1 MGGST
6 AVRPETENTI
16 SKYKT
21 IKVCLLYT
29 VVISKSKCLLF
40 LLPRERRGVSTNAH
54 TETKRGIGRHRSLIL
69 ARHGGLLAMLQKT
82 KADIE
87 AYRRHKQAQSNASAS
102 NSVAAPTN
110 QQAKAS
116 AKKEDD
122 IGVINSD
129 RCNRCEPL
137 IGEEV
142 CGVNG
147 KTYVSLCHAV
157 NCAGLRESDITA
169 GRCVEE
175 VN

>member
-54 TETKRGIGRHRSLIL
+54 TETKRRIGRH
-69 ARHGGLLAMLQKT
+69 GNLLAMLQKT

-87 AYRRHKQAQSNASAS
+87 AYRRHKQAQSKKTAP

-122 IGVINSD
+122 IGEINSD

-137 IGEEV
+137 VGEEV

>member
-1 MGGST
+1 MGGS
-6 AVRPETENTI
+6 ARARPETENTI

-29 VVISKSKCLLF
+29 VIISKSKCLLF
-40 LLPRERRGVSTNAH
+40 LLPRERRSISANAP
-54 TETKRGIGRHRSLIL
+54 TETKRGRRSRLWSML
-69 ARHGGLLAMLQKT
+69 PLLN
-82 KADIE
+82 E
-87 AYRRHKQAQSNASAS
+87 ALRRYKQAQSNAAEMAAS
-102 NSVAAPTN
+102 NSVAAPSN
-110 QQAKAS
+110 QQPKAS
-116 AKKEDD
+116 ANKDD

-169 GRCVEE
+169 SRCVEE

>member
-1 MGGST
+1 MGGS
-6 AVRPETENTI
+6 AAARPETKNTI

-40 LLPRERRGVSTNAH
+40 LLPRERRSVSANAH
-54 TETKRGIGRHRSLIL
+54 TETKRSIGMLIRGRL
-69 ARHGGLLAMLQKT
+69 MAKLRKITEEQ
-82 KADIE
+82 
-87 AYRRHKQAQSNASAS
+87 RRQKQAQSES
-102 NSVAAPTN
+102 NSAAAPTN
-110 QQAKAS
+110 QQAKTKVP
-116 AKKEDD
+116 AKTKDD
-122 IGVINSD
+122 IEVINSD
-129 RCNRCEPL
+129 RCKRCEPL

-142 CGVNG
+142 CGANG

-169 GRCVEE
+169 SRCVEE

>member
-1 MGGST
+1 MGGSAT
-6 AVRPETENTI
+6 ARPETENTI

-40 LLPRERRGVSTNAH
+40 LLPREGRSASANAH
-54 TETKRGIGRHRSLIL
+54 TETKRERRVSLLDLIL
-69 ARHGGLLAMLQKT
+69 KT
-82 KADIE
+82 KANIE
-87 AYRRHKQAQSNASAS
+87 AYRRHKQAQS
-102 NSVAAPTN
+102 SVAQQAPNSAAAPSN

-116 AKKEDD
+116 ATAEDIGDD
-122 IGVINSD
+122 IGLVNLD

-142 CGVNG
+142 CGANG

>member
-1 MGGST
+1 MGGS
-6 AVRPETENTI
+6 AAARPETENTI

-29 VVISKSKCLLF
+29 VIISMSKCLLF
-40 LLPRERRGVSTNAH
+40 RLPRERRSVGANAH
-54 TETKRGIGRHRSLIL
+54 TETKRSIGMIRGRVL
-69 ARHGGLLAMLQKT
+69 AELR
-82 KADIE
+82 KATQ
-87 AYRRHKQAQSNASAS
+87 AARRLKQAQSNNAPAS
-102 NSVAAPTN
+102 NSATAPTN
-110 QQAKAS
+110 QQAKTKVP
-116 AKKEDD
+116 AKTKDD

-129 RCNRCEPL
+129 RCKRCEPL

-142 CGVNG
+142 CGANG

-169 GRCVEE
+169 SRCVEE

>member
-1 MGGST
+1 MGGS
-6 AVRPETENTI
+6 AAARPETENTI

-40 LLPRERRGVSTNAH
+40 LLPRERRSVSANAH
-54 TETKRGIGRHRSLIL
+54 NETKKTFNRIKYGRFIAAIQKL
-69 ARHGGLLAMLQKT
+69 AEET
-82 KADIE
+82 
-87 AYRRHKQAQSNASAS
+87 RRLKQAQSNPSES
-102 NSVAAPTN
+102 NSAAAPTN
-110 QQAKAS
+110 QQAKTKVP
-116 AKKEDD
+116 AKTKDD

-129 RCNRCEPL
+129 RCKRCEPL

-142 CGVNG
+142 CGANG

-169 GRCVEE
+169 SRCVEE

>member
-1 MGGST
+1 MGGSAT
-6 AVRPETENTI
+6 ARPETENTI

-40 LLPRERRGVSTNAH
+40 LLPRERRSVSANAH
-54 TETKRGIGRHRSLIL
+54 TETMRERRGS
-69 ARHGGLLAMLQKT
+69 LLALLQKT

-87 AYRRHKQAQSNASAS
+87 AFRRHKQAQSSAAQQAS
-102 NSVAAPTN
+102 NSAAAPAN

-116 AKKEDD
+116 EDIGDD
-122 IGVINSD
+122 IGLVNLD

-142 CGVNG
+142 CGDNG

>member
-1 MGGST
+1 MGGSAT
-6 AVRPETENTI
+6 VRPETENRI

-40 LLPRERRGVSTNAH
+40 LLPRERRSVSTNPH
-54 TETKRGIGRHRSLIL
+54 TETRRERRGS
-69 ARHGGLLAMLQKT
+69 LLALLQKT

-87 AYRRHKQAQSNASAS
+87 AYRRHKQTQSTAKQQ
-102 NSVAAPTN
+102 APTN
-110 QQAKAS
+110 TNSTPAPTDQQAMAS
-116 AKKEDD
+116 ANTGDNVEDD
-122 IGVINSD
+122 IGLVNSD

-142 CGVNG
+142 CGANG

>member
-1 MGGST
+1 MGGSAT
-6 AVRPETENTI
+6 ARPETENRI

-40 LLPRERRGVSTNAH
+40 LLPRERRSVSINPH
-54 TETKRGIGRHRSLIL
+54 TETRRERRGS
-69 ARHGGLLAMLQKT
+69 LLALLQKT

-87 AYRRHKQAQSNASAS
+87 AYRLHKQAQSTAIQQAPTNT
-102 NSVAAPTN
+102 NSPAAPSN

-116 AKKEDD
+116 ASTEGIEDD
-122 IGVINSD
+122 VGLVNSD
-129 RCNRCEPL
+129 RCSRCEPL

-142 CGVNG
+142 CGANG
-147 KTYVSLCHAV
+147 KTYVSLCQAV

>member
-1 MGGST
+1 VGGSART
-6 AVRPETENTI
+6 RPETENTI

-29 VVISKSKCLLF
+29 VIISKSKCLLF
-40 LLPRERRGVSTNAH
+40 LLPRERRSISGNALR
-54 TETKRGIGRHRSLIL
+54 RGS
-69 ARHGGLLAMLQKT
+69 LLAMLLKT
-82 KADIE
+82 KLKAE
-87 AYRRHKQAQSNASAS
+87 AYRRHMQAKSNAAKQAAS

-110 QQAKAS
+110 QQPKDS
-116 AKKEDD
+116 ANKDD

-129 RCNRCEPL
+129 RCKRCEPL

-169 GRCVEE
+169 SRCVEE